1 MGIETEPG
9 QPCHEARLLGCT
21 CTWLRGFAAVEGG
34 DPQDLVWVEVIMWR
48 DPDCEVTH
56 DDKHIARQSPAS

>member
-21 CTWLRGFAAVEGG
+21 CTWLRGFGVDEQRKE
-34 DPQDLVWVEVIMWR
+34 DWVERITWR
-48 DPDCEVTH
+48 DPDCEVIH
-56 DDKHIARQSPAS
+56 DDEHIARVA